1 MKIKSAEKNVGK
13 RVAIINPIANIY
25 APHRKLTWLFSMLRT
40 FLGINLFVS
49 PTTLLLAAVLKKI
62 GCHVKIYNDLEE
74 KLDPGKVDEPIVLI
88 SIMTTTAKRG
98 YEIAGFF
105 RDRRVIIGGVHAS
118 LLPEE
123 AIQHADQVVVGEC
136 ERVMPDLIA
145 GRIKKKIVY
154 AEPPADL
161 DDVPHL
167 DYGVLSVVPKTLQ
180 IQTSRG
186 CPFNCHFC
194 CVSKVF
200 GRGYRFRSP
209 ASVLSE
215 LTNYREK
222 YGKIKQID
230 FRLDA
235 NFTCNVERAKE
246 ILRRMVS
253 EGIKPRVTAAHT
265 RLDVYKDRE
274 LLSLM
279 SPLNFKVYI
288 GMESLNQDALD
299 GYNKKQ
305 QVSEAGEAIRVFHD
319 HNIKVHGYFIFGA
332 DQDEPDTLKRYEEF
346 AYESNLDAF
355 TVTVLTPHPGTELHN
370 QLASQKR
377 IFTYDWDYYDGLH
390 VTYKP
395 ARMSAYEMQKAFNE
409 FYFRVFSL
417 KGCLNPK
424 LLFDMD
430 TLQRKF
436 FIGLLSGMLKKEILV
451 YTDFLREQALT
462 PNRTASF

>member
-1 MKIKSAEKNVGK
+1 MEPKAAGKNMKNS
-13 RVAIINPIANIY
+13 VAIVNPIANMY
-25 APHRKLTWLFSMLRT
+25 TPHRKLTWLFSMLKT

-49 PTTLLLAAVLKKI
+49 PTALLLAAVLKKA
-62 GCHVKIYNDLEE
+62 GYQVRIYNDFEE
-74 KLDPGKVDEPIVLI
+74 KLDPGEVEEPIVLI

-98 YEIAGFF
+98 YEIAGLF
-105 RDRRVIIGGVHAS
+105 RDRKVIIGGVHAS
-118 LLPEE
+118 LLPQE
-123 AIQHADQVVVGEC
+123 AIQHADHVVVGEC
-136 ERVMPDLIA
+136 ERVLPDLIA
-145 GRIKKKIVY
+145 GRIKKRIIY
-154 AEPPADL
+154 AKPLDDL

-167 DYGVLSVVPKTLQ
+167 DYGVLSAPPKTLQ

-230 FRLDA
+230 LRLDA
-235 NFTCNVERAKE
+235 NFTSNRERAKE
-246 ILRRMVS
+246 ILRLMIS
-253 EGIKPRVTAAHT
+253 EGLKPKSTAVHT
-265 RLDVYKDRE
+265 RLESYKDRE

-288 GMESLNQDALD
+288 GMESLDQDALD
-299 GYNKKQ
+299 GYNKRQ
-305 QVSEAGEAIRVFHD
+305 QISEAGEAIEVFHD
-319 HNIKVHGYFIFGA
+319 HGIKVHGYFIFGA

-346 AYESNLDAF
+346 VHESNLDAF
-355 TVTVLTPHPGTELHN
+355 TVTVLTPHPGTELH
-370 QLASQKR
+370 SQMVSQNR
-377 IFTYDWDYYDGLH
+377 IFTSDWDYYDGLH

-395 ARMSAYEMQKAFNE
+395 ARMSAYEMQKAFND
-409 FYFRVFSL
+409 FYLRVFSL

-424 LLFDMD
+424 LLLDMES
-430 TLQRKF
+430 LQRKF
-436 FIGLLSGMLKKEILV
+436 FIGLLTRMLKKDMAV
-451 YTDFLREQALT
+451 YLDSLRGISAT
-462 PNRTASF
+462 P

>member
-1 MKIKSAEKNVGK
+1 MPKRAGRSMEN

-25 APHRKLTWLFSMLRT
+25 APHRKLTWLFSMLKT

-49 PTTLLLAAVLKKI
+49 PTTLLLAAVLKKT
-62 GCHVKIYNDLEE
+62 GCQVKIYNDFEE
-74 KLDPGKVDEPIVLI
+74 KLDPGTVEEPIVLI

-98 YEIAGFF
+98 YEIAGLF
-105 RDRRVIIGGVHAS
+105 RDRKVIIGGVHAS

-123 AIQHADQVVVGEC
+123 AIRHADHVVVGEC
-136 ERVMPDLIA
+136 ERVLPDLIA
-145 GRIKKKIVY
+145 GRIKEKIVY
-154 AEPPADL
+154 AEPLADL

-167 DYGVLSVVPKTLQ
+167 DYGVLSSPPKTLQ

-235 NFTCNVERAKE
+235 NFTSNRERAKE
-246 ILRRMVS
+246 ILRLMIG
-253 EGIKPRVTAAHT
+253 EGLKPKSTAVHT
-265 RLDVYKDRE
+265 RLESYKDRE

-288 GMESLNQDALD
+288 GMESLDQDALD

-305 QVSEAGEAIRVFHD
+305 QISEAGEAIRVFHD
-319 HNIKVHGYFIFGA
+319 HNIKVHGYFMFGA

-346 AYESNLDAF
+346 VHESNLDAF
-355 TVTVLTPHPGTELHN
+355 TVTVLTPHPGTELHS
-370 QLASQKR
+370 QLASQNR
-377 IFTYDWDYYDGLH
+377 IITSDWDYYDGLH

-395 ARMSAYEMQKAFNE
+395 ARMSAYEMQKAFND
-409 FYFRVFSL
+409 FYLRVFSL

-424 LLFDMD
+424 LLSDME

-436 FIGLLSGMLKKEILV
+436 FIGLLSRMLKKDMLV
-451 YTDFLREQALT
+451 YMDSLRENSVR
-462 PNRTASF
+462 P